1 MSLLAYWATVADQ
14 AILSLCIQIML
25 TWIVLRALKSSSA
38 GFCRDRLCKIRRAPR
53 RAQRFGG
60 DGLTL
65 RRGSGRDA
73 DLIQTPHG
81 RFDSRIDPRTM
92 LLPHLQAGKNRD
104 TDQGKV
110 NSSESCLVFINR
122 LRGIIEFTVGAN
134 MTMKLKKEVGKLQKK
149 T

>member
-1 MSLLAYWATVADQ
+1 VSLFAYWATVADQ

-73 DLIQTPHG
+73 AVVKHLPNKIAGQGSGEVSGVRH
-81 RFDSRIDPRTM
+81 PRVIS
-92 LLPHLQAGKNRD
+92 HLTAFA
-104 TDQGKV
+104 
-110 NSSESCLVFINR
+110 S
-122 LRGIIEFTVGAN
+122 LRN
-134 MTMKLKKEVGKLQKK
+134 WP
-149 T
+149 